1 MSMQAFYT
9 NIAANTVAEQLQ
21 DLLRVTKASL
31 EQVQAVR
38 SELAWDTWGEAK

>member
-9 NIAANTVAEQLQ
+9 NIAAPTVAEQLQ
-21 DLLRVTKASL
+21 SLVRITKASL

-38 SELAWDTWGEAK
+38 SELAWDAWAEAK